1 MAERAVRTGSELRL
15 IVTEA
20 KHSKDELP
28 HLNFT
33 AIFKDG
39 NFCHGSISTEGETPV
54 QARFPQL
61 EIAVEFGWDLKPI
74 LRTELAS
81 EVQGMVRAISSAL
94 LEDVRCKDFMREHN
108 FQKRRLD

>member
-1 MAERAVRTGSELRL
+1 MAERAVRTESELRL

-20 KHSKDELP
+20 RQSKEGPP

-39 NFCHGSISTEGETPV
+39 NFRQGSISTEGETPV

-74 LRTELAS
+74 PRTELAR
-81 EVQGMVRAISSAL
+81 EVRGLVRALSSAL
-94 LEDVRCKDFMREHN
+94 LADARCKEFMREHN